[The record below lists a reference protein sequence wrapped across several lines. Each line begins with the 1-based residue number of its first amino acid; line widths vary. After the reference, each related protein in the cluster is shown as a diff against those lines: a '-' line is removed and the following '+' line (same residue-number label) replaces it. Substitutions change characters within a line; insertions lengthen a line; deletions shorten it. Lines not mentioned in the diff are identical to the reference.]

1 MSGAE
6 SIYGI
11 PRGGSYVALELSNI
25 MGLPLVDSP
34 EQNTLIVDDI
44 CDSGET
50 LSAFEDWK
58 TGVLHLK
65 PTAKIRPTFYVD
77 QTKNW
82 IVYPWESKTEGIK
95 DNITR
100 ILEFIGEDP
109 NRDGLRD
116 TPTRVEQAYTNT
128 LFAGYRQSPEKI
140 LETTFDSTFDQ
151 MVVLR
156 DIEFY
161 SFCEHHILPF
171 FGKVSVGYIPNGRVV
186 GISKIARL
194 VEIYSRR
201 LQIQEQLTEQIAN
214 TLNSVLKPKGVGVR
228 ITARHFCMIAR
239 GVNKQQSE
247 LVTDKLLGRIKSDDK
262 ARSEYLNLI

>member
-1 MSGAE
+1 
-6 SIYGI
+6 
-11 PRGGSYVALELSNI
+11 
-25 MGLPLVDSP
+25 
-34 EQNTLIVDDI
+34 
-44 CDSGET
+44 
-50 LSAFEDWK
+50 
-58 TGVLHLK
+58 
-65 PTAKIRPTFYVD
+65 
-77 QTKNW
+77 
-82 IVYPWESKTEGIK
+82 
-95 DNITR
+95 
-100 ILEFIGEDP
+100 
-109 NRDGLRD
+109 
-116 TPTRVEQAYTNT
+116 
-128 LFAGYRQSPEKI
+128 
-140 LETTFDSTFDQ
+140 